1 MALPEDSSSLL
12 RLQEMEHL
20 DRCDHI
26 EFIFILQVPD
36 IADRELCVWKAEAFP
51 GFGYHPFRRIHEN
64 KSFQRYVSEGSR
76 SHHSCSAADI
86 RLTGPA

>member
-20 DRCDHI
+20 NRCDYI

-36 IADRELCVWKAEAFP
+36 MADRELCVWKADVLSIIF
-51 GFGYHPFRRIHEN
+51 
-64 KSFQRYVSEGSR
+64 VSLR
-76 SHHSCSAADI
+76 SHVPVMLSNNPP
-86 RLTGPA
+86 L